1 MIDLITDQ
9 PIDAE
14 ICNDQTV
21 SGKIRVDRM
30 NMRACLPCRMGTG
43 AFVQIVVVFSGQCAI
58 FAKTAGCQASAS
70 VIGSEKEFLAPIQ
83 CDMAGF
89 HSSGDLQI
97 ILERKL
103 AGAGIDPI
111 GGNMP
116 GFLVLIGTVK
126 HIVPDGQKAGVL
138 LSFRSGTQSKT
149 TGFSVQDI
157 LVDTFASG
165 FSCFYFTT
173 ENAGELVWTG

>member
-1 MIDLITDQ
+1 
-9 PIDAE
+9 
-14 ICNDQTV
+14 
-21 SGKIRVDRM
+21 
-30 NMRACLPCRMGTG
+30 MGTG
-43 AFVQIVVVFSGQCAI
+43 AFVQIVVVFSGQCSV

-70 VIGSEKEFLAPIQ
+70 VIGSEKDLLAPIQ

-149 TGFSVQDI
+149 TGFPVQDI

-165 FSCFYFTT
+165 FVMGGHIMGVSTHIDDIFHEQLPLLYYHFLHP
-173 ENAGELVWTG
+173 ERKSSGLGF